1 MTRNEERD
9 LAGLQN
15 NIVLDPRHLTQNEER
30 DLAGLQITS
39 FLTRDINNP
48 LPPPPKRDYLPLNKE
63 R

>member
-1 MTRNEERD
+1 MRNSRATAE
-9 LAGLQN
+9 LQN
-15 NIVLDPRHLTQNEER
+15 NIVLVAGLQITSF
-30 DLAGLQITS
+30 LAGLQITS